1 MAILAA
7 IGAFFAT
14 IFKGIVFGICAF
26 FKGIWMV
33 ICWIATMAV
42 RYFFVY
48 LPVLVMLGFALFWIF
63 NPDGPDTNP
72 FIPINTLNGYDWKL
86 TVLCAEWF
94 VTNPEITGLISLIL
108 IGAFV
113 IFKLALVIVVAV
125 LETFFVYIIYGFI
138 FTFIIKIITFVLLI
152 VIFFVLPAGAFVYSG
167 IIIKNSDYYDRWF
180 YILCTLATL
189 ACSIICYIYAF
200 GAL

>member
-7 IGAFFAT
+7 IGTFFAT

-63 NPDGPDTNP
+63 NPNGPDTDP
-72 FIPINTLNGYDWKL
+72 FLPINTLNGYDWKL
-86 TVLCAEWF
+86 TVLCAEWL
-94 VTNPEITGLISLIL
+94 VTNSSPVGLITLLLTGIFIL
-108 IGAFV
+108 
-113 IFKLALVIVVAV
+113 FKLALVIVVAV
-125 LETFFVYIIYGFI
+125 LETFFVYLIYGFI
-138 FTFIIKIITFVLLI
+138 FTFLIIIITFVLMI
-152 VIFFVLPAGAFVYSG
+152 VIFFILPAAAVVYSG

-180 YILCTLATL
+180 YILCTLLTL
-189 ACSIICYIYAF
+189 GCSIICYCYAF
-200 GAL
+200 PAL